1 MRRLTQTLLL
11 ALVLVSIQIASIAH
25 QHGGDT
31 LPSGQQSVVCD
42 FCTGI
47 HAGAPAPEATDFAQY
62 APASVVL
69 PAAIVQLALPART
82 TGAHRTRAPPTIHS
96 I

>member
-11 ALVLVSIQIASIAH
+11 ALVLVSIQLAGIAH
-25 QHGGDT
+25 QHAGDT
-31 LPSGQQSVVCD
+31 LPSGQQSAVCD

-47 HAGAPAPEATDFAQY
+47 HAGAPPPESAAAAQH
-62 APASVVL
+62 A
-69 PAAIVQLALPART
+69 PAAIVLPTAVARPT
-82 TGAHRTRAPPTIHS
+82 IPGRPSVAHGSRAPPALHS

>member
-11 ALVLVSIQIASIAH
+11 ALVLVAIQIASIAH

-31 LPSGQQSVVCD
+31 LPSGQQSAVCD

-47 HAGAPAPEATDFAQY
+47 HAGAPAPEPAAAAHH
-62 APASVVL
+62 APALLVL
-69 PAAIVQLALPART
+69 PAAIAQLALPARPP
-82 TGAHRTRAPPTIHS
+82 GAHGSRAPPAIHS